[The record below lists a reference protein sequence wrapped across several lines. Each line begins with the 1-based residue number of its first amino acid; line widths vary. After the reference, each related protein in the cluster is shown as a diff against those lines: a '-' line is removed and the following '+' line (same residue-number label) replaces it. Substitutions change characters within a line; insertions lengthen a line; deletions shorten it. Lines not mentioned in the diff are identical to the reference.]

1 MVQDATPSTT
11 DTQVGAVT
19 KDPGGGRD
27 FPKATRSMTPPAP
40 FMGKKKEK

>member
-19 KDPGGGRD
+19 KDPGGGD

-40 FMGKKKEK
+40 FMGKKKEN